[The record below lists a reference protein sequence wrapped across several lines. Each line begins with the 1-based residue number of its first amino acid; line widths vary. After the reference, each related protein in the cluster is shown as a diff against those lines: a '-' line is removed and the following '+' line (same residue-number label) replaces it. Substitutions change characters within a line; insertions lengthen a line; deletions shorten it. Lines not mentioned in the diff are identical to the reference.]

1 MAAISSLPLDP
12 HGPFFIHHAD
22 HPSHSITPLNGDNF
36 GSWRRAVVIAL
47 ESKNKMGFIDGSILQ
62 PQDPTKLSLWKRN
75 DSIVRSWL
83 LNSVNK
89 EIATSVIIYS
99 STAAILW
106 DDLNSRYRQHNG
118 PRVFQLKKAIVVILI
133 MNRRVF
139 SHISLLSSENLIL
152 ESCL

>member
-1 MAAISSLPLDP
+1 MVLEVFLFPSTISISFMAAISSLPLDP

-47 ESKNKMGFIDGSILQ
+47 ESKNKMGFIDGLILQ

-75 DSIVRSWL
+75 NSIVRSWL

-89 EIATSVIIYS
+89 EIATSVIYS
-99 STAAILW
+99 STTAILW
-106 DDLNSRYRQHNG
+106 DDLNSRIDNITG
-118 PRVFQLKKAIVVILI
+118 LE
-133 MNRRVF
+133 F
-139 SHISLLSSENLIL
+139 SN
-152 ESCL
+152 